1 MTTVS
6 DILLLDLQEDIKNV
20 IDLEDRSEAEIQSEI
35 ESYIV
40 TEGIGKHLGVFADQY
55 TSNIKETGV
64 WLSGFYGSGKSYF
77 GKMLGYIIDNPIING
92 TSARERFIP
101 RLKGISNADL
111 IENSIRNMDKINSR
125 VVFLDVAKQN
135 TDRGLAFTLFSNL
148 LRNLGLRGDIYGYM
162 EYDLL
167 VEGKLDEFE
176 AIVESI
182 ESQPWSKI
190 KRNDRKVARV
200 VRQAYQQ
207 MGYSESDY
215 EDTRE
220 LYNNAIL
227 DFSSSKFKEVLNRY
241 FEFKPEETIVFIFDE
256 ASEAISQR
264 KFTLLDLEG
273 VSESLSSVT
282 GRVWTI
288 AIAQEKLDDVIN
300 NANVSRSNLI
310 KVTDRFKTKIH
321 LESTEVDVIIRS
333 RLLQKTKE
341 GQEKL
346 IAYYG
351 ENTGLISDATT
362 LKSSFPTV
370 TKDAE
375 EFAIYYPFH
384 RYQFDIL
391 QKFLFSS
398 NALVATQI
406 AARGMIITTFDIL
419 KKQMRDKEL
428 FAFTRGF
435 EVCDEAQTSPPVE
448 LVNKY
453 DIAKKT
459 LKASSIDIDGEKLLK
474 TIHILADSEVVNA
487 NIENI
492 TKSFISDITSYFEF
506 KPKIEKALELLIDAK
521 VLLVSNNN
529 CKITS
534 DLEGK
539 ILEEMKG
546 LNIELFR
553 KKSNLTKFLDNY
565 KLFNNV
571 ATLSDGT
578 DSFKFH
584 VETDSQETLVPSNTK
599 DLKIVVYS
607 LFNIDDDR
615 ESFIEQ
621 KKLDTQNDKD
631 TLTIIPDTSE
641 FHKIDSLIE
650 EIERYRY
657 IESQYSNEQDLN
669 KRQIIREFEAI
680 RTEKEQVLRSLIEDA
695 YHNSTIVYMY
705 DTSLLNA
712 ISFKSIINSY
722 EEKVVKNLYTKRLS
736 SQLSEKLVS
745 KIFNDHKENLHKLF
759 SADDFK
765 FFTEHGQF
773 QGENLRVVEEI
784 NAKLKSRY
792 IDGGTLESELSRAPW
807 GYSFGTIVST
817 LAALLRA
824 SKLTVKYS
832 GETYFSHDN
841 KAVHEAFL
849 NTTKFKSASFKS
861 NTASLDAKKKNDA
874 IHILMDLSVEDYID
888 KKVDWSISDFDLANS
903 IRDLSE
909 RFIQT
914 VQTLSQTESDFD
926 KLFPSVIALKDKLHD
941 FSGKVTEN
949 NYIERVELLVL
960 RDDEFSKA
968 IDTIVKT
975 QKFIRKSL
983 PKAKRYKSFVENVG
997 QVLSKADRTSIL
1009 IDNAVE
1015 EFFQIYNGN
1024 LVKGFN
1030 QLEAQVQIIKDE
1042 YFKLMT
1048 AATKEMSEKYQ
1059 KIKIDTEAAKREL
1072 EGYPSKP
1079 NAINFEKLNK
1089 IIDLVDKRIV
1099 DTPSLNDSVSCS
1111 LTGYTLADVLNYSA
1125 LAPKVSSDLAIIQAS
1140 FITKEPTVSEVSSP
1154 TQVEEHPQVFEGVSN
1169 ESTPTTPKMPY
1180 KVTLSLQG
1188 RVMTVQEY
1196 KRLLTKQIR
1205 ELANLD
1211 DELEVQIQIE
1221 E

>member
-1 MTTVS
+1 MNTVS

-20 IDLEDRSEAEIQSEI
+20 IDLEDRSEGEIQSEI

-40 TEGIGKHLGVFADQY
+40 TEGIGKHLGEFADQY

-77 GKMLGYIIDNPIING
+77 GKMLGYIIDNPVING

-101 RLKGISNADL
+101 RLKGISNADF

-135 TDRGLAFTLFSNL
+135 TDKGLAFTLFSNL
-148 LRNLGLRGDIYGYM
+148 LKSLGLRGDVYGYM

-167 VEGKLDEFE
+167 VEGKFDEFE
-176 AIVESI
+176 VIVQNI

-190 KRNDRKVARV
+190 KKNDRKVAKV

-215 EDTRE
+215 DDTRE
-220 LYNNAIL
+220 LYTTAIS
-227 DFSSSKFKEVLNRY
+227 DFSSSKFKEVLNKY
-241 FEFKPEETIVFIFDE
+241 FEFNSEETIVFIFDE
-256 ASEAISQR
+256 ASEAISQK

-273 VSESLSSVT
+273 VSESLSSVN

-288 AIAQEKLDDVIN
+288 AIAQEKLDDVIS

-333 RLLQKTKE
+333 RLLQKTEE
-341 GQEKL
+341 GQEQL

-351 ENTGLISDATT
+351 KNEGLISDATN
-362 LKSSFPTV
+362 LKSSFPTL
-370 TKDAE
+370 TKTAE
-375 EFAIYYPFH
+375 EFAVYYPFH

-435 EVCDEAQTSPPVE
+435 EVCDEAQTSPPAE

-453 DIAKKT
+453 DSAKKT

-474 TIHILADSEVVNA
+474 TIHILSDSEVVNP

-492 TKSFISDITSYFEF
+492 TKSFISDITTYFEF
-506 KPKIEKALELLIDAK
+506 KPKIEKAVELLIDAK

-529 CKITS
+529 YKITS

-571 ATLSDGT
+571 ATLSDGE

-584 VETDSQETLVPSNTK
+584 VETDSQETLVASNTK

-607 LFNIDDDR
+607 LFNIDDNC

-631 TLTIIPDTSE
+631 TLTIIPNTLE

-650 EIERYRY
+650 EVERYRY

-680 RTEKEQVLRSLIEDA
+680 RTEKEQVLRSLIEEA
-695 YHNSTIVYMY
+695 YHKSTIIYMY
-705 DTSLLNA
+705 DTSLLEA
-712 ISFKSIINSY
+712 DFFKSTINSY
-722 EEKVVKNLYTKRLS
+722 EKKVVKNLYTKRLS
-736 SQLSEKLVS
+736 SRLSEKLVT
-745 KIFNDHKENLHKLF
+745 KIFSTHKEGLHKLF
-759 SADDFK
+759 TANDFK
-765 FFTEHGQF
+765 FFSESGQF
-773 QGENLRVVEEI
+773 QGDNLRVIEEI
-784 NAKLKSRY
+784 NTKLKSRY
-792 IDGGTLESELSRAPW
+792 MDGGALESELSRAPW
-807 GYSFGTIVST
+807 GYSFGTVVST
-817 LAALLRA
+817 LAVLLRA
-824 SKLTVKYS
+824 GKLTVKFN

-841 KAVHEAFL
+841 KPVHEVFL

-861 NTASLDAKKKNDA
+861 NTASLDAYKKNEA
-874 IHILMDLSVEDYID
+874 INILMDLSVEDHID
-888 KKVDWSISDFDLANS
+888 KKVDWSISDFDLADS
-903 IRDLSE
+903 IRDFSDFFI
-909 RFIQT
+909 RIIQT
-914 VQTLSQTESDFD
+914 LNQTESDFE
-926 KLFPSVIALKDKLHD
+926 KLFPSVMILKDQLHD

-949 NYIERVELLVL
+949 NYINRVELLVL
-960 RDDEFSKA
+960 RGDEFSKA
-968 IDTIVKT
+968 INTIVKT
-975 QKFIRKSL
+975 QNFIRKNL
-983 PKAKRYKSFVENVG
+983 PKAKRYKAFIEDVV
-997 QVLSKADRTSIL
+997 QVLSKVDRTSIQ

-1015 EFFQIYNGN
+1015 EFSQIFNGN
-1024 LVKGFN
+1024 LVKGFS
-1030 QLEAQVQIIKDE
+1030 QLEAQVQIVKDE
-1042 YFKLMT
+1042 YFKLMAT
-1048 AATKEMSEKYQ
+1048 ASKEMSEKYRQ
-1059 KIKIDTEAAKREL
+1059 IRIEAETVKREL
-1072 EGYPSKP
+1072 EGYPNKP
-1079 NAINFEKLNK
+1079 NIMNLEKLNK
-1089 IIDLVDKRIV
+1089 TIGLIDKRIV

-1111 LTGYTLADVLNYSA
+1111 STGDTLADILNYSA
-1125 LAPKVSSDLAIIQAS
+1125 LAPKVSSDLAIIRAS
-1140 FITKEPTVSEVSSP
+1140 FITKEPTIREISSP
-1154 TQVEEHPQVFEGVSN
+1154 NQIEEYPQEYEGVAS
-1169 ESTPTTPKMPY
+1169 ESVVPTTPKMPY
-1180 KVTLSLQG
+1180 KVTLNLHSRL
-1188 RVMTVQEY
+1188 MTVQEY
-1196 KRLLTKQIR
+1196 KRLLTEQIR

-1211 DELEVQIQIE
+1211 DEIEVQIQIE
-1221 E
+1221 